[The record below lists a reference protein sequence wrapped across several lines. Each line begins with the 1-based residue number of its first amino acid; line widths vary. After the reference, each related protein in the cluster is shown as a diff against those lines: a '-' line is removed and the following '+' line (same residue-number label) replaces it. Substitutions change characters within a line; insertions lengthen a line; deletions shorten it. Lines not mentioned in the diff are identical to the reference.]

1 MKDINDIKMEKAM
14 ADSISEKCGIIMAM
28 HDQIMLINNEKKE
41 LAAKLKQSEETRNK
55 KEV

>member
-28 HDQIMLINNEKKE
+28 HDQIKE